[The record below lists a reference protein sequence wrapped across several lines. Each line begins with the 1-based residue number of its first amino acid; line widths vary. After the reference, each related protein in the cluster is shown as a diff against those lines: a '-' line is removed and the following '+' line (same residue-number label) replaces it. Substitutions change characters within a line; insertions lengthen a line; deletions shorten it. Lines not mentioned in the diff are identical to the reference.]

1 MWDSP
6 AGTFP
11 HGSTFGAHPVATAV
25 AVANMT
31 AFHDEDVFA
40 GVLRNEGRLRDGLR
54 ALMQAHPWVKD
65 VRALT
70 DTLPAA
76 GRIPVAESWRRQARA
91 SRMRVV
97 LADGDDKRAIDA
109 AQRLD
114 TEGLAIPVLLG
125 DPAAFRSPAVQAEA
139 EASPCNE
146 RIDLGDPLHVAAL
159 MVAAG
164 EADACVGGATRPTAD
179 VVRAARYCIGP
190 APGVETISSCFLL
203 VLPNGTPITFGDC
216 AVVPEPD
223 AGQLAS
229 IAMSS
234 AATHESLVGERA
246 RVAMLSYSTKGSA
259 AGPRVERVRS
269 ATEIVR
275 RRAPSLAIDGEL
287 QFDAAWAREVARSK
301 APGSEVAG
309 SANVFVFP
317 DLDSG
322 NIAYKIT
329 ERLGVPER
337 TGRCCRAPHASCT
350 TCRGPAMRTTSSL
363 WPSSRPARPLT

>member
-1 MWDSP
+1 MI
-6 AGTFP
+6 
-11 HGSTFGAHPVATAV
+11 
-25 AVANMT
+25 
-31 AFHDEDVFA
+31 
-40 GVLRNEGRLRDGLR
+40 
-54 ALMQAHPWVKD
+54 
-65 VRALT
+65 
-70 DTLPAA
+70 DTPPLA
-76 GRIPVAESWRRQARA
+76 GRIPVTESWQRQARA
-91 SRMRVV
+91 WRMRVV
-97 LADGDDKRAIDA
+97 LADGGDKRAIDA

-114 TEGLAIPVLLG
+114 TEGLATPVLVG
-125 DPAAFRSPAVQAEA
+125 DPAAFRSSAVRAAA
-139 EASPCNE
+139 EASPSRE

-179 VVRAARYCIGP
+179 VVRAALSCIGL

-203 VLPNGTPITFGDC
+203 VLPDGTPITFGDC
-216 AVVPEPD
+216 GVVPEPD
-223 AGQLAS
+223 AGQLAQ
-229 IAMSS
+229 IAMLS

-287 QFDAAWAREVARSK
+287 QFDAAWAGEVARTK

-309 SANVFVFP
+309 SANVFIFP

-329 ERLGVPER
+329 ERLG
-337 TGRCCRAPHASCT
+337 GARAYGPLLQGTARVLHDLSRGCDTDDIVTVAVIAACQAAHVMASRSNQNAIPASFGAVRPPGIEAEA
-350 TCRGPAMRTTSSL
+350 RGGQL
-363 WPSSRPARPLT
+363 

>member
-1 MWDSP
+1 
-6 AGTFP
+6 
-11 HGSTFGAHPVATAV
+11 
-25 AVANMT
+25 
-31 AFHDEDVFA
+31 
-40 GVLRNEGRLRDGLR
+40 
-54 ALMQAHPWVKD
+54 
-65 VRALT
+65 
-70 DTLPAA
+70 
-76 GRIPVAESWRRQARA
+76 
-91 SRMRVV
+91 MRVV
-97 LADGDDKRAIDA
+97 LADGDDERAIDA
-109 AQRLD
+109 AQRLGRQ
-114 TEGLAIPVLLG
+114 GLAIPVLVD
-125 DPAAFRSPAVQAEA
+125 DPAPFRSPAVQAAA
-139 EASPCNE
+139 EASPSRE

-164 EADACVGGATRPTAD
+164 EADACVGGATRSTAD
-179 VVRAARYCIGP
+179 VVRAALSCIGL

-203 VLPNGTPITFGDC
+203 VLPDGTPITFGDC
-216 AVVPEPD
+216 GVVPEPD
-223 AGQLAS
+223 AGQLAQ

-275 RRAPSLAIDGEL
+275 RRAPSLAIDGKL
-287 QFDAAWAREVARSK
+287 QFDAAWAPEVARSK

-329 ERLGVPER
+329 ERLG
-337 TGRCCRAPHASCT
+337 GARAYGPLLQGTARVLHDLSRGCDTDDIVTVAVIAVCQAAHVMAS
-350 TCRGPAMRTTSSL
+350 RSNQNAIPASFGA
-363 WPSSRPARPLT
+363 ARPPGIAAEARG